1 MGLLL
6 ASMGGLRLLAL
17 RMGMDWYCRL
27 VFKHSIV
34 FSKPVALAVT
44 VQILA
49 SDINKIKI
57 VKTNEAIVMIDSQRV
72 SM

>member
-1 MGLLL
+1 
-6 ASMGGLRLLAL
+6 
-17 RMGMDWYCRL
+17 MDWYCRL